1 MRTKD
6 EMEAY
11 ARGFAESHFYSDE
24 ACEVVWQPFEDYPEE
39 WMAGEVDALADAM
52 VRAMLWVQD
61 GEKT

>member
-11 ARGFAESHFYSDE
+11 ARGFAESHFYSDDDMPWE
-24 ACEVVWQPFEDYPEE
+24 PFEHWNEDDIEE
-39 WMAGEVDALADAM
+39 EIDNLAVA
-52 VRAMLWVQD
+52 VYRAMLWVQD